1 MGRCLATG
9 RGGRYDARR
18 GLSRRMA
25 CSFARVSIGIEGR
38 WVIGCSSCW
47 TAVRRECWWRSLGES
62 RSYSVEGL
70 VGGEG
75 VGGFVSTVFTCKTE
89 EVCIHGENNG
99 LVSVIFTWEV
109 FTGEVFTV
117 RSGVVHLSA
126 GAVSADDVPGH

>member
-18 GLSRRMA
+18 GLSRRMV
-25 CSFARVSIGIEGR
+25 CSLARVSIGIEGR

-89 EVCIHGENNG
+89 EVCIHGGNDG
-99 LVSVIFTWEV
+99 LVSVIFT
-109 FTGEVFTV
+109 
-117 RSGVVHLSA
+117 
-126 GAVSADDVPGH
+126 

>member
-25 CSFARVSIGIEGR
+25 CSLARVSIGIEGR

-47 TAVRRECWWRSLGES
+47 TAVRRECSWRSSGES
-62 RSYSVEGL
+62 RSYCVEGL

-75 VGGFVSTVFTCKTE
+75 VGGLYLQYLHARLRRCVYMGETV
-89 EVCIHGENNG
+89 G
-99 LVSVIFTWEV
+99 
-109 FTGEVFTV
+109 
-117 RSGVVHLSA
+117 
-126 GAVSADDVPGH
+126 